1 MSTGTERQETGT
13 FVLVCQVCGSDE
25 TSIDVGLVR
34 DAALPTVAVRFR
46 CDACGASHAVYIEKP
61 RN

>member
-1 MSTGTERQETGT
+1 
-13 FVLVCQVCGSDE
+13 VLVCQVCGSDE